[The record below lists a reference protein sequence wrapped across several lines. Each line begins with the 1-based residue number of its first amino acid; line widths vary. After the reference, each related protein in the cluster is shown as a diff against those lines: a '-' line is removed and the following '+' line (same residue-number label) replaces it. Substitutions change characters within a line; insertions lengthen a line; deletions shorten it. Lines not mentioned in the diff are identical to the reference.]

1 MRCKHV
7 CFLVLGILSSCT
19 PKVAVQPEI
28 PELPEDPAY
37 LFSIESEPVM
47 ADEFLRVFSKN
58 QSVRNNSDPVSQE
71 EFDKNLELFI
81 DFKLKVKE
89 AENQGMSESEEFEK
103 EFHMI
108 KEDLKKPYLLKN
120 AVQEGELRKA
130 YNRMQEMLE
139 ASHILL
145 AFPPNAGE
153 ADSIAVLKMAA
164 SLKEKAE
171 GGMDFNELA
180 VEYSDDPSAKNNKGY
195 LGYFTS
201 LQMVYPFEDAAYLLE
216 PGQISGPVLSNFG
229 YHLIK
234 LEDRGLNPGQIRV
247 SHILVRVDPADPVS
261 EERAKRRIEDIYTAL
276 QQPGYLWEEIV
287 ATYSDDESTKKTGG
301 MLPWFGVG
309 SIIPAFEQAAFS
321 LSGVGDISVPVKTP
335 FGYHFVRLEGT
346 RPLAPFEEME
356 EALKSKILRDGRSG
370 LIQSQVMAMQIARYG
385 FKENKEIL
393 DTLRGMVDQVL
404 PKGTTQ
410 LYDKPIEPFLERHLM
425 VVQQDSFSVGDF
437 IDFIQEDTEVVKVGP
452 GQYFDPWYQKF
463 KEVSLNHKEE
473 EELLKGNKEYRNL
486 VKEYR
491 EGILLFSLMNEAVWQ
506 KALTDSAGQMTYYI
520 DHRDRYQW
528 PDRIPALIVKMA
540 KTGPFTK
547 VWEFLKDK
555 EYDQTLKP
563 KLEDRFLNDRPSLF
577 DTEEGVYVIA
587 EDSVLKK
594 LDVNIKHHEVKGDRG
609 VVFFVLGDIIPSGPM
624 GFEETKGKVIQDYQE
639 HLNEELV
646 KNLRIKY
653 SIQINED
660 EKKRISEMVVK
671 G

>member
-609 VVFFVLGDIIPSGPM
+609 VVFFVLGDIIPAGPK